1 MNDLPRPERPGFFA
15 FRDAASGRAAFDCG
29 VERNASV
36 GLGVEHEEAKN
47 GRYVMKKQIS
57 IALGAGL
64 LVAGASI
71 ASATEMKQSFSKV
84 LSSPN
89 RGFTYSQQHNIY
101 AGHSN
106 SKGQQHAA
114 VRAPW
119 HNVE

>member
-1 MNDLPRPERPGFFA
+1 
-15 FRDAASGRAAFDCG
+15 
-29 VERNASV
+29 
-36 GLGVEHEEAKN
+36 
-47 GRYVMKKQIS
+47 MKKRIS
-57 IALGAGL
+57 IALAAGL

-84 LSSPN
+84 PSSPN
-89 RGFTYSQQHNIY
+89 QGFSYSQQHNIY